1 MDQHKIGEFL
11 KTLRKEKGI
20 TQEQAAEHFGVAGRT
35 ISRWETGSNMP
46 DLSLLIEIATFYDV
60 EVGEILDGERKSEN
74 MIKENVNNEM
84 KETLEKVADY
94 NVAIQAKS
102 MKIGVIAMAAM
113 SVVIMILAMIKGMST
128 TPIVI
133 LLCAYNGATF
143 LSRARQTKEQ
153 SALLA
158 GSMFLLAMVMNIAVL
173 LVR

>member
-1 MDQHKIGEFL
+1 
-11 KTLRKEKGI
+11 
-20 TQEQAAEHFGVAGRT
+20 
-35 ISRWETGSNMP
+35 
-46 DLSLLIEIATFYDV
+46 
-60 EVGEILDGERKSEN
+60 
-74 MIKENVNNEM
+74 M

-113 SVVIMILAMIKGMST
+113 SVVIMILATIKGMST